1 MYKLVR
7 YLKFIVLL
15 NIYNQDAK
23 ASHLKLRKNVPL
35 LITIFKLY
43 CLTPQTILFGSR
55 NNIVPGTFCLFFENE
70 MYSFLKSKAFSVRF
84 VCNHSR
90 FVSRLSDF

>member
-35 LITIFKLY
+35 LITIFILFHSSNNIVSRAKHK
-43 CLTPQTILFGSR
+43 CLTTQTILFR
-55 NNIVPGTFCLFFENE
+55 LP
-70 MYSFLKSKAFSVRF
+70 KSKVRTAK
-84 VCNHSR
+84 
-90 FVSRLSDF
+90 RLFYEKDTLFHGRLPLECSNG

>member
-35 LITIFKLY
+35 LITIFKQY
-43 CLTPQTILFGSR
+43 CLARETILFR
-55 NNIVPGTFCLFFENE
+55 
-70 MYSFLKSKAFSVRF
+70 VRF
-84 VCNHSR
+84 VCFSKTKCIV
-90 FVSRLSDF
+90 F

>member
-35 LITIFKLY
+35 LITIFRYKHAFFAL
-43 CLTPQTILFGSR
+43 IW
-55 NNIVPGTFCLFFENE
+55 NIHARRPAWI
-70 MYSFLKSKAFSVRF
+70 FLKKPT
-84 VCNHSR
+84 
-90 FVSRLSDF
+90 LSDFSKVRVS

>member
-35 LITIFKLY
+35 LITIFK
-43 CLTPQTILFGSR
+43 TILF
-55 NNIVPGTFCLFFENE
+55 
-70 MYSFLKSKAFSVRF
+70 
-84 VCNHSR
+84 
-90 FVSRLSDF
+90 DFPNTGV

>member
-35 LITIFKLY
+35 LITIF
-43 CLTPQTILFGSR
+43 ILFGSR
-55 NNIVPGTFCLFFENE
+55 NNIVPGTFCLFFENG
-70 MYSFLKSKAFSVRF
+70 MYSFLKTEA
-84 VCNHSR
+84 
-90 FVSRLSDF
+90 

>member
-35 LITIFKLY
+35 LITIF
-43 CLTPQTILFGSR
+43 ILFR
-55 NNIVPGTFCLFFENE
+55 ARFDNIPKTKCIVF
-70 MYSFLKSKAFSVRF
+70 
-84 VCNHSR
+84 
-90 FVSRLSDF
+90 

>member
-35 LITIFKLY
+35 LITIFSPEVKSLEN
-43 CLTPQTILFGSR
+43 R
-55 NNIVPGTFCLFFENE
+55 NEE
-70 MYSFLKSKAFSVRF
+70 S
-84 VCNHSR
+84 
-90 FVSRLSDF
+90 

>member
-35 LITIFKLY
+35 LITIFTAKVQSLENGMQKHRVS
-43 CLTPQTILFGSR
+43 LSR
-55 NNIVPGTFCLFFENE
+55 
-70 MYSFLKSKAFSVRF
+70 R
-84 VCNHSR
+84 
-90 FVSRLSDF
+90 

>member
-15 NIYNQDAK
+15 NIYNQGAK

-35 LITIFKLY
+35 LITIFKQY
-43 CLTPQTILFGSR
+43 CFACQTQVFDAA
-55 NNIVPGTFCLFFENE
+55 NNSVST
-70 MYSFLKSKAFSVRF
+70 LKY
-84 VCNHSR
+84 HS
-90 FVSRLSDF
+90 

>member
-35 LITIFKLY
+35 LITIFSE
-43 CLTPQTILFGSR
+43 TQVFDES
-55 NNIVPGTFCLFFENE
+55 NNIVSLPKQYCFIRGSQMFGE
-70 MYSFLKSKAFSVRF
+70 
-84 VCNHSR
+84 
-90 FVSRLSDF
+90 

>member
-15 NIYNQDAK
+15 SVYNHAAK

-35 LITIFKLY
+35 LITIFKHK
-43 CLTPQTILFGSR
+43 CFADETILFGHQNVKIPKS
-55 NNIVPGTFCLFFENE
+55 NCIVF
-70 MYSFLKSKAFSVRF
+70 
-84 VCNHSR
+84 
-90 FVSRLSDF
+90 

>member
-35 LITIFKLY
+35 LITIFIVFGESNNIVSLLKQY
-43 CLTPQTILFGSR
+43 CLTGESQMFR
-55 NNIVPGTFCLFFENE
+55 
-70 MYSFLKSKAFSVRF
+70 R
-84 VCNHSR
+84 
-90 FVSRLSDF
+90 

>member
-35 LITIFKLY
+35 LITIFN
-43 CLTPQTILFGSR
+43 QSLFRAFLLAFFYIRSL
-55 NNIVPGTFCLFFENE
+55 FCLFIQECTLAENGKMGICE
-70 MYSFLKSKAFSVRF
+70 RHKGAFA
-84 VCNHSR
+84 CN
-90 FVSRLSDF
+90 VIAG

>member
-15 NIYNQDAK
+15 NIYNHAAK

-35 LITIFKLY
+35 LITIF
-43 CLTPQTILFGSR
+43 TQTILFRS
-55 NNIVPGTFCLFFENE
+55 IIIHFHPLFYISMQSVSHE
-70 MYSFLKSKAFSVRF
+70 YS
-84 VCNHSR
+84 
-90 FVSRLSDF
+90 

>member
-35 LITIFKLY
+35 LITIFKHL
-43 CLTPQTILFGSR
+43 CFARETILFEPQNVSISKIKC
-55 NNIVPGTFCLFFENE
+55 IVF
-70 MYSFLKSKAFSVRF
+70 
-84 VCNHSR
+84 
-90 FVSRLSDF
+90 

>member
-35 LITIFKLY
+35 LITIFSE
-43 CLTPQTILFGSR
+43 TILFEGINMQLSALNGMFMR
-55 NNIVPGTFCLFFENE
+55 PKAHI
-70 MYSFLKSKAFSVRF
+70 YS
-84 VCNHSR
+84 
-90 FVSRLSDF
+90 

>member
-35 LITIFKLY
+35 LITIF
-43 CLTPQTILFGSR
+43 ILFRPSSTNVSVTER
-55 NNIVPGTFCLFFENE
+55 YSSLTITLVMLCL
-70 MYSFLKSKAFSVRF
+70 LLV
-84 VCNHSR
+84 
-90 FVSRLSDF
+90 

>member
-35 LITIFKLY
+35 LITIFRVKQY
-43 CLTPQTILFGSR
+43 SFTSQTILFHSWKS
-55 NNIVPGTFCLFFENE
+55 NIRRMKGKNSGFRSLEDEACQ
-70 MYSFLKSKAFSVRF
+70 
-84 VCNHSR
+84 
-90 FVSRLSDF
+90 

>member
-35 LITIFKLY
+35 LITIFKHK
-43 CLTPQTILFGSR
+43 CLTSQTILFRGI
-55 NNIVPGTFCLFFENE
+55 NIRFYPCFWITMRFELHG
-70 MYSFLKSKAFSVRF
+70 YS
-84 VCNHSR
+84 
-90 FVSRLSDF
+90 